1 MSKNKQSI
9 EFYKSLAINVTDA
22 KILKFSNDN
31 THHDVDFIRLF
42 AKRNQSLLDLG
53 SGTGLIINKLTN
65 DFKDITAVELFK
77 EFSDYINGDN
87 IQIHNKNLIDFY
99 IEKKFG
105 IATMF
110 GTAHYFNEKESIN
123 IYKNIFSMLDDN
135 SVFILKNQFGVE
147 ETKTV
152 TGSKALGKEY
162 FAQYRFIDYEIKRLK
177 SVGFKNIVVHDIY
190 PAKENKWKDTH
201 FYALVCEKFF

>member
-1 MSKNKQSI
+1 M
-9 EFYKSLAINVTDA
+9 L
-22 KILKFSNDN
+22 
-31 THHDVDFIRLF
+31 DF
-42 AKRNQSLLDLG
+42 G

-77 EFSDYINGDN
+77 EFSDFICGEN
-87 IQIHNKNLIDFY
+87 IQIYNENLINFS

-110 GTAHYFNEKESIN
+110 GTAHYFNEKESLN
-123 IYKNIFSMLDDN
+123 IYKNIFSMLDDD

-152 TGSKALGKEY
+152 TESEVLGKEY
-162 FAQYRFIDYEIKRLK
+162 FAQYRFIDYEIKRLEGI
-177 SVGFKNIVVHDIY
+177 GFKNIVIHDIY

-201 FYALVCEKFF
+201 FYALVCEKFD